1 MRTFLAIGKKSGLRI
16 VFKYDL
22 SGVLRSVEFDGA
34 WTDEL
39 VERIK
44 TKIPSN
50 VMYCLSQIKQQAANS
65 QWTFVEQTDLIFDG
79 FYKRYPNKLGKKKEA
94 MKHWEKMSDAER
106 MDAILYLD
114 EYLPLKR
121 KEGTNIPYASSYL
134 NGKYWE
140 Q

>member
-1 MRTFLAIGKKSGLRI
+1 MRTFLAIGRKAGLRI

-22 SGVLRSVEFDGA
+22 NGVLRSVEFDGA

-44 TKIPSN
+44 VKIPAN
-50 VMYCLSQIKQQAANS
+50 VMYCISQIKEQKHGS
-65 QWTFVEQTDLIFDG
+65 QWIFKELTDLTFDA
-79 FYKRYPNKLGKKKEA
+79 FYKQYPNKLGKKKEA
-94 MKHWEKMSDAER
+94 QKTWDKMSEAER
-106 MDAILYLD
+106 MDAMLYLG
-114 EYLPLKR
+114 EYLPKKA

-140 Q
+140 